1 MFYVSF
7 VDKSGFFKIHHLNQ
21 LFGDAKMSHNQNS
34 EKCVFFFFF
43 FLLFLFVLIL
53 MFDPAVKMLVSC
65 RGSLWALHI

>member
-34 EKCVFFFFF
+34 EKCVCFFFFF
-43 FLLFLFVLIL
+43 VVVFICLDLNV
-53 MFDPAVKMLVSC
+53 
-65 RGSLWALHI
+65 